1 MQASV
6 GNNYEKKLILHNLSQ
21 FAIIPDGGEQIFLD
35 HLAEHTGGKEA
46 IKFYSGRSCRSHL
59 QLGIIIH

>member
-1 MQASV
+1 M
-6 GNNYEKKLILHNLSQ
+6 KKLILHNLSQ

-35 HLAEHTGGKEA
+35 HQAEHTGGKEA